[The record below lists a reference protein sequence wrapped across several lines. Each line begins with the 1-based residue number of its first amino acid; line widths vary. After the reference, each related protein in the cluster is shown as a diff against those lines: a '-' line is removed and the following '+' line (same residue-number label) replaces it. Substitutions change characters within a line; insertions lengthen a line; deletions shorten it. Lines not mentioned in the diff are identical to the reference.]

1 MCSVTKIALTGG
13 PCGGKT
19 TSISIL
25 EQQLTNKGYK
35 VFVVEEMAT
44 NVINSGASPMTIG
57 NNAFQKILAKT
68 QLSRNEAYVEM
79 AENYSKEHNQDVVI
93 IFDRGIPDSKGFMS
107 DEEYNSL
114 LRELNIDSIKVLD
127 FYDGVF
133 HLVTAADGAEEFY
146 TCENNSAR
154 TETPE
159 QARERDRGC
168 MRAWTGH
175 PHLRVITNNCSFEK
189 KIDNLLEEVY
199 SLLGVPVPVEIERK
213 YLIEMPNMSE
223 LTKKYDCTTVD
234 IIQTYLVKKE
244 DGVERRIRQRGVN
257 GSYTFYYTEKQKIDS
272 ISRTEVERKISEK
285 EYLRLMTEADT
296 TLHQIRKNRTCF
308 VCNGTYFEL
317 DVYPFWSDRA
327 ILEVELTE
335 ESKTVKLPEEIKLI
349 KEVTEDDR
357 YKNSSLAKYTDIEQV
372 ETVSKFNRDQ
382 RCEVFSKTFGVCAR
396 CGKKLNIRDF
406 TVDHYIPISKGGGNQ
421 MINLIPLC
429 EECNVAKDNIIME
442 PSIAYPYLGEM
453 YLKQLEVLY
462 KKQRKIKNRT

>member
-1 MCSVTKIALTGG
+1 MGNVTTIALTGG

-19 TSISIL
+19 TCISVL

-44 NVINSGASPMTIG
+44 NVINSGASPVAIG
-57 NNAFQKILAKT
+57 NDAFQKLLAKT
-68 QLSRNEAYVEM
+68 QLSRNDAYIEM
-79 AENYSKEHNQDVVI
+79 AKNYSKECNKDVVI
-93 IFDRGIPDSKGFMS
+93 IFDRGIPDSKGFMTDS
-107 DEEYNSL
+107 EYNSL
-114 LRELNIDSIKVLD
+114 LNELNINSIDILD

-159 QARERDRGC
+159 QARERDKGC

-213 YLIEMPNMSE
+213 YLIETPNMNE
-223 LTKKYDCTTVD
+223 LTSKYDCTTVD
-234 IIQTYLVKKE
+234 IIQTYLVRKDE
-244 DGVERRIRQRGVN
+244 NTERRIRQRGVN
-257 GSYTFYYTEKQKIDS
+257 GNYTFYYTEKQKIDS
-272 ISRTEVERKISEK
+272 VSRTEVERKISEQ
-285 EYLRLMTEADT
+285 EYLSLMAEADT
-296 TLHQIRKNRTCF
+296 TLHQVRKTRTCF

-317 DVYPFWSDRA
+317 DIYPFWKDKA

-335 ESKTVKLPEEIKLI
+335 ESKSVELPKEIKLI

-357 YKNSSLAKYTDIEQV
+357 YKNSSLAKSTDI
-372 ETVSKFNRDQ
+372 D
-382 RCEVFSKTFGVCAR
+382 
-396 CGKKLNIRDF
+396 
-406 TVDHYIPISKGGGNQ
+406 
-421 MINLIPLC
+421 
-429 EECNVAKDNIIME
+429 
-442 PSIAYPYLGEM
+442 
-453 YLKQLEVLY
+453 
-462 KKQRKIKNRT
+462 